1 MSGDIIGDGNVSL
14 FGIGFFRRW
23 GVRVWARMDGMAW
36 RERCPPTL
44 PPWKWKRT
52 MRTIR
57 TAESTE
63 LIGSSLSVPHV
74 YTHTRCELRRLEKKV
89 APELVMSNHSLDTQ
103 YPILEDL
110 DT

>member
-1 MSGDIIGDGNVSL
+1 
-14 FGIGFFRRW
+14 
-23 GVRVWARMDGMAW
+23 
-36 RERCPPTL
+36 
-44 PPWKWKRT
+44 

-57 TAESTE
+57 TAESIE

-74 YTHTRCELRRLEKKV
+74 STHTRCELQRLEKKV
-89 APELVMSNHSLDTQ
+89 APELVMFNHSLDTQ